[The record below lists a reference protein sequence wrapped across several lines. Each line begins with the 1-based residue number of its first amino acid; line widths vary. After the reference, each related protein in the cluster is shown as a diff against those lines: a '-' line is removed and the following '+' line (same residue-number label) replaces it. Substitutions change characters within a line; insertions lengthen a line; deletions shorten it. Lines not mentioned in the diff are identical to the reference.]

1 MREVREETGVEGR
14 LVEKLGDVRYT
25 YTATWEPVKGERIFK
40 VVSFFLLT
48 AGRGRI
54 GEIDDAMRIEVDEAR
69 WLPLDEAP
77 RLLTHKGEREMAAR
91 AIEKLRPM
99 IGRAVN
105 VADYLEAAREKVA
118 PELWCYFEG
127 GAGDEVTLRGNVAAY
142 ERWQLRPRMLVDVSG
157 VTTATTLLGTEV
169 ASPLGIAPFAMQGLL
184 DPDGELATARA
195 AAAAGALMCVSTLTT
210 RTHAAIREAAGDGP
224 RWFQLYVLKDRSRT
238 LDHMHEAREAGY
250 SALVLTV
257 DAPYIGRRERDL
269 RLGFQNPPPDLDL
282 PYANLFEMTPELT
295 WRDLEW
301 IRAEMPLPI
310 VLKGILT
317 REDAELA
324 VEHGADA
331 VWVSN
336 HGGRQLDG
344 VAAGLEALPEVAEAV
359 AGRCEVYVDG
369 GIRRGTD
376 VLKALALGADAAFA
390 ARAFACAL
398 AVDGEAGVAHALSLL
413 QDEIALGLGLLGCT
427 SPEQVTRAHVQPAVA

>member
-1 MREVREETGVEGR
+1 V
-14 LVEKLGDVRYT
+14 
-25 YTATWEPVKGERIFK
+25 IN
-40 VVSFFLLT
+40 
-48 AGRGRI
+48 
-54 GEIDDAMRIEVDEAR
+54 AR
-69 WLPLDEAP
+69 
-77 RLLTHKGEREMAAR
+77 
-91 AIEKLRPM
+91 
-99 IGRAVN
+99 
-105 VADYLEAAREKVA
+105 DYLEAAREKVA
-118 PELWCYFEG
+118 PEVWCYFEG

-157 VTTATTLLGTEV
+157 VASATTLLGTEV

-195 AAAAGALMCVSTLTT
+195 AAAAGVLMCVSTLTT
-210 RTHAAIREAAGDGP
+210 RTHAEIAAASDGP
-224 RWFQLYVLKDRSRT
+224 RWLQLYVLKDRQRT
-238 LDHMHEAREAGY
+238 IDHMHEAREAGY

-269 RLGFQNPPPDLDL
+269 RLGFENPPPDLDL

-301 IRAEMPLPI
+301 IRGEMPLPI

-359 AGRCEVYVDG
+359 AGRCQVYVDG

-390 ARAFACAL
+390 ARAFAGAL
-398 AVDGEAGVAHALSLL
+398 AVGGEAGVAHALGLL
-413 QDEIALGLGLLGCT
+413 EDEIVLGLGLLGCT
-427 SPEQVTRAHVQPAVA
+427 SPAEVTRAHVQPVPR